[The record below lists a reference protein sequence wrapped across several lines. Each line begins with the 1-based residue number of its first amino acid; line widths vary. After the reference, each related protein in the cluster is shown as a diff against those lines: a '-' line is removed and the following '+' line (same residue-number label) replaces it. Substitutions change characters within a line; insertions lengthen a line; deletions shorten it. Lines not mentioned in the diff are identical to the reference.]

1 MTVRLR
7 GAVAPAAVAAG
18 VAVYVTLAVGGM
30 RRQSATFDEGS
41 HLPAGYTYLKLGDH
55 RLNPEHPPLVKAL
68 AALPLLFMDVTV
80 KPDDEAWAM
89 RRQWEFGKRFL
100 YRWNDADR
108 LLFWGRLPVV
118 VLGALLAVSVF
129 LWARARHG
137 LPAAV
142 LALFLCVL
150 SPDVLAHGQLVTTD
164 AGIAL
169 FMFLSVVAFDAAS
182 RQLSAGRLALAG
194 LAAGLAFATK
204 FSAVL
209 LLPILAGLALVA
221 VFAPGPMSLALPGR
235 ARRELAGRGARL
247 GAMAALL
254 VAIGAVSLAVVWA
267 SYGFRSPLSPDPGV
281 ESAFEWS
288 RVEPDGALER
298 PVAHLVRASGML
310 PESFVFGFLRFF
322 KHSEPRPAFLLGRVS
337 SAGWWYFFPVT
348 FLLKTPVPLLVLL
361 GIALATRR
369 RHARPGRDELVL
381 WLPVAIYAVVA
392 VVRAL
397 NIGHR
402 HLLPIYP
409 FLFVAAGRAAAWAW
423 PGEHAPRRA
432 PVLVV
437 GLLCAWH
444 AVSTALVHPHYL
456 AYVNELGG
464 GPANGYRLFA
474 DSSLDWGQD
483 LKNLKRYLGRHG
495 VRAVKLSYFGTA
507 DPAYYD
513 IPGELLPSHMLPPPR
528 ETTTEVKPGDLL
540 AVSATNLQGVYL
552 PPEDQP
558 LMARLREQRPID
570 NVGYSIL
577 IYRAEFAWPPR

>member
-1 MTVRLR
+1 MASGGTF
-7 GAVAPAAVAAG
+7 VAAG
-18 VAVYVTLAVGGM
+18 VALYAAQAITSM
-30 RRQSATFDEGS
+30 RTQSATFDEGS

-247 GAMAALL
+247 GAMVALL

-267 SYGFRSPLSPDPGV
+267 SYGFRSPLSPDTGV
-281 ESAFEWS
+281 ESALEWS
-288 RVEPDGALER
+288 RVEHDGALER

-409 FLFVAAGRAAAWAW
+409 FLFVAAGRTAAWAW

-577 IYRAEFAWPPR
+577 IYRAESAWPPR